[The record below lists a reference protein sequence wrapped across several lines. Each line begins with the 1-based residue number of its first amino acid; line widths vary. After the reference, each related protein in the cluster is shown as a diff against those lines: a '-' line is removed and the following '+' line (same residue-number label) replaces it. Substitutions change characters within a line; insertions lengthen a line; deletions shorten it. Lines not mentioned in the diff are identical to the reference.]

1 MKIVIINSGSSSIK
15 YQLINMPANEVIC
28 SGMIDRIGL
37 ETSNLTYVTYTTK
50 LEETLPIA
58 NHKIGLEK
66 IAKLLMDEKVGVI
79 KSTDEIEAVGHRVV
93 HGGSA
98 FSNTVVITNEVKD
111 KIRQLF
117 DLAPLHNPAN
127 LEGINVAEE
136 IFSSAQ
142 QVAVFDTAFHQT
154 IPVVA
159 HKYAVPNYLLTENKI
174 RVYGFHGTS
183 HKYVSENA
191 IHYLKQNSQNIG
203 SKIITIHLGNG
214 CSMTAVKD
222 GKSIDH
228 TLGFGP
234 MNGLIMGTRS
244 GDVDQSVIFYLV
256 NTLGYSLEAVN
267 TMLQKQSGMLGLTGY
282 SDLRDIEANAEN
294 GNADCQLALAMNAYR
309 IKKYIGSYT
318 AVLNGLDAIIFTA
331 GIGENSSYIRKL
343 VCTDMDYFG
352 IALDASKNEIRSKE
366 IREINTPD
374 SKTKILVIPTNEE
387 IEIANQ
393 VYELL
398 TN

>member
-1 MKIVIINSGSSSIK
+1 MKVVIINSGSSSIK
-15 YQLINMPANEVIC
+15 YQLIDMPENAVIC

-37 ETSNLTYVTYTTK
+37 ETSNLSYVTDSIK
-50 LEETLPIA
+50 VQETLPIA

-66 IAKLLMDEKVGVI
+66 IAQLLMDDKVGVI
-79 KSTDEIEAVGHRVV
+79 KSTSEIQAVGHRVV
-93 HGGSA
+93 HGGSS
-98 FSNTVVITNEVKD
+98 FTKTVVITEEVKE

-136 IFSSAQ
+136 IFNTAQ

-159 HKYAVPNYLLTENKI
+159 HKYALPNYLLTENKI
-174 RVYGFHGTS
+174 RLYGFHGTS
-183 HKYVSENA
+183 HKYVSEKA
-191 IHYLKQNSQNIG
+191 IHYLKQNSVTKDSN
-203 SKIITIHLGNG
+203 IITIHLGNG

-256 NTLGYSLEAVN
+256 NSLGYSLDDVN
-267 TMLQKQSGMLGLTGY
+267 TMLQKQSGMLGLTGF

-294 GNADCQLALAMNAYR
+294 GNVECQLALDMNAYR
-309 IKKYIGSYT
+309 IKKYIGAYT
-318 AVLNGLDAIIFTA
+318 AVLNGLDAIVFTA

-343 VCTDMDYFG
+343 VCIDMDYFG
-352 IALDASKNEIRSKE
+352 LELDQAKNEVRSKE
-366 IREINTPD
+366 IREINTPN

-393 VYELL
+393 VYGLL
-398 TN
+398 LS

>member
-15 YQLINMPANEVIC
+15 YQLIDMPANEVIC
-28 SGMIDRIGL
+28 YGMIDRIGL
-37 ETSNLTYVTYTTK
+37 ESSNFSYVTNLVK
-50 LEETLPIA
+50 IEETLPIA
-58 NHKIGLEK
+58 NHKIGLNK
-66 IAKLLMDEKVGVI
+66 IAQFLMDEKVGVI
-79 KSTDEIEAVGHRVV
+79 KSTSEIDAVGHRVV
-93 HGGSA
+93 HGGSD
-98 FSNTVVITNEVKD
+98 FSNTVSITKEVKD
-111 KIRQLF
+111 KIRQLS

-136 IFSSAQ
+136 IFSAAK

-159 HKYAVPNYLLTENKI
+159 HKYAIPNFLLTENKI
-174 RVYGFHGTS
+174 RIYGFHGTS
-183 HKYVSENA
+183 HKYVSEKA
-191 IHYLKQNSQNIG
+191 IQYLNENNTGKS
-203 SKIITIHLGNG
+203 SKIVTIHLGNG

-228 TLGFGP
+228 TLGFAS

-244 GDVDQSVIFYLV
+244 GDVDQSVIFYMV
-256 NTLGYSLEAVN
+256 NSLGYSLEAVN
-267 TMLQKQSGMLGLTGY
+267 NLLQKQSGMLGLTGY
-282 SDLRDIEANAEN
+282 SDLRDIESNAEK
-294 GNADCQLALAMNAYR
+294 GNADCQLALDMNAYR
-309 IKKYIGSYT
+309 IKKYIGSYA
-318 AVLNGLDAIIFTA
+318 AVLNGLDAIVFTA

-352 IALDASKNEIRSKE
+352 IELDHAKNEIRSKE
-366 IREINTPD
+366 MRAINSTD

-398 TN
+398 LS

>member
-1 MKIVIINSGSSSIK
+1 
-15 YQLINMPANEVIC
+15 
-28 SGMIDRIGL
+28 
-37 ETSNLTYVTYTTK
+37 
-50 LEETLPIA
+50 
-58 NHKIGLEK
+58 
-66 IAKLLMDEKVGVI
+66 
-79 KSTDEIEAVGHRVV
+79 
-93 HGGSA
+93 
-98 FSNTVVITNEVKD
+98 
-111 KIRQLF
+111 
-117 DLAPLHNPAN
+117 
-127 LEGINVAEE
+127 
-136 IFSSAQ
+136 
-142 QVAVFDTAFHQT
+142 
-154 IPVVA
+154 
-159 HKYAVPNYLLTENKI
+159 
-174 RVYGFHGTS
+174 
-183 HKYVSENA
+183 
-191 IHYLKQNSQNIG
+191 
-203 SKIITIHLGNG
+203 
-214 CSMTAVKD
+214 MTAIKD

-256 NTLGYSLEAVN
+256 SSLGYSLDAVN

-294 GNADCQLALAMNAYR
+294 GNMDCQLALAMNAYR

-352 IALDASKNEIRSKE
+352 IQLDESKNEMRSKE
-366 IREINTPD
+366 IREINTVD

-393 VYELL
+393 VFELL
-398 TN
+398 VN